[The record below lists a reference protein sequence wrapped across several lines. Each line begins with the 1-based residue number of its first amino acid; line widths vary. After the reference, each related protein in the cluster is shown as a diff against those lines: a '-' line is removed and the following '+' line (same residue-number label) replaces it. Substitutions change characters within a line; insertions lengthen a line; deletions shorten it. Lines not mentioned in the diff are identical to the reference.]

1 VAVTAEAAALGR
13 ARVGEPGRALLQRRF
28 AAFALI
34 MVGAQLMGTVG
45 IVLQEPAEHLWQP
58 WFAAYQLQTALPLV
72 TWLILRR
79 GRRSTAFVAWTE
91 VGMLT
96 GLAIL
101 SGLISRL
108 LLEVLTP
115 PSVALLPPDLASATT
130 GHVVGL
136 VHNDLLK
143 SFTVGL
149 SLWVFVRAAIVP
161 SHPLRTGLLTAMVGL
176 PLGGLNL
183 VGALPLLPAEPL
195 RATIPPA
202 QLWQNASEAWIWWAF
217 ITAVCAIVSAVTFG
231 LRREVRAARR
241 FGQYTL
247 EAKLGEGGMGAV
259 YRARH
264 ALMRRPTAIKLVPPG
279 RAGETTLA
287 RFEREVQLTA
297 KLTHPNTVTIFDYGR
312 TEDGVFYYAMEL
324 LDGATLGDV
333 VKVDG
338 PQSPGRVL
346 RVLAEVAGALEE
358 AHGVG
363 LVHRDIKP
371 SNVILCERGGRPDVS
386 KLLDFGLVKEL
397 GAVGDAALTA
407 DNALTGTP
415 HYMSPES
422 LTAPEEVDARGDLY
436 ALGAVGYFLL
446 TAEHVFPGAT
456 TVEVLGHH
464 LHTPPVRPSERAGRP
479 LPEDLEGLILRCLRK
494 DPSERPQSARALR
507 RALEACEDMG
517 AWTEEHALEWWQ
529 QHGPSLRAD
538 DDEASFSER
547 TLAVAEGLR

>member
-28 AAFALI
+28 AAAFALI

-79 GRRSTAFVAWTE
+79 GRRSTA
-91 VGMLT
+91 
-96 GLAIL
+96 
-101 SGLISRL
+101 
-108 LLEVLTP
+108 
-115 PSVALLPPDLASATT
+115 
-130 GHVVGL
+130 
-136 VHNDLLK
+136 
-143 SFTVGL
+143 
-149 SLWVFVRAAIVP
+149 
-161 SHPLRTGLLTAMVGL
+161 
-176 PLGGLNL
+176 
-183 VGALPLLPAEPL
+183 
-195 RATIPPA
+195 
-202 QLWQNASEAWIWWAF
+202 
-217 ITAVCAIVSAVTFG
+217 
-231 LRREVRAARR
+231 
-241 FGQYTL
+241 
-247 EAKLGEGGMGAV
+247 
-259 YRARH
+259 
-264 ALMRRPTAIKLVPPG
+264 
-279 RAGETTLA
+279 
-287 RFEREVQLTA
+287 
-297 KLTHPNTVTIFDYGR
+297 
-312 TEDGVFYYAMEL
+312 
-324 LDGATLGDV
+324 
-333 VKVDG
+333 
-338 PQSPGRVL
+338 
-346 RVLAEVAGALEE
+346 
-358 AHGVG
+358 
-363 LVHRDIKP
+363 
-371 SNVILCERGGRPDVS
+371 
-386 KLLDFGLVKEL
+386 
-397 GAVGDAALTA
+397 AALTA